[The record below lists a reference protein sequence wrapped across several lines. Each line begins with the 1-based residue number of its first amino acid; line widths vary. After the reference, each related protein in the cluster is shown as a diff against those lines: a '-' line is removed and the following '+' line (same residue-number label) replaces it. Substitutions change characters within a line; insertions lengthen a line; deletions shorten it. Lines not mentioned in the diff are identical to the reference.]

1 MRELKNFVPYLPR
14 TVVLLKLE
22 FPVDSK
28 LSTTVKMLKEISCR
42 LSSNAIP
49 FSFEYPNPPAWK
61 VSEKI
66 LVFFPCR
73 KLLLQLE
80 IMRGNHIS
88 RLPSLI
94 MLLSPN
100 VLDLHQIYYQQILG
114 NSPQNKSSALHGSGD
129 HRRHHES
136 CF

>member
-49 FSFEYPNPPAWK
+49 FSFEYPNPPA
-61 VSEKI
+61 
-66 LVFFPCR
+66 
-73 KLLLQLE
+73 
-80 IMRGNHIS
+80 
-88 RLPSLI
+88 
-94 MLLSPN
+94 
-100 VLDLHQIYYQQILG
+100 
-114 NSPQNKSSALHGSGD
+114 
-129 HRRHHES
+129 
-136 CF
+136 